1 MPPISVPLGFFPPAQ
16 VMLPNQPFDGII
28 NAYGI
33 RLTWR
38 KSHQCPCMYS
48 GQMAGSPDPR
58 CKTCLGLGWYWD
70 APVGPWMGL
79 ITFIHTSPTPDE
91 PGTTMDTNV
100 GMVNRSEPAISIPST
115 APGAYNGA
123 SLNDIFVEV
132 DSIDRFQSTLKVGGN
147 QNIPYQNQ
155 LSVSPTDAVTVYDNL
170 NKRVINVTGYT
181 VSGTTVTLPAEYPE
195 GTDYV
200 VEFMA
205 AKAYVAWR
213 SAGSIAHDR
222 PFAKITEP
230 KRFRCRT
237 LDLWLR
243 DKGN

>member
-1 MPPISVPLGFFPPAQ
+1 
-16 VMLPNQPFDGII
+16 MLPNQPFDGII

-38 KSHQCPCMYS
+38 KSHQCPCMYAR
-48 GQMAGSPDPR
+48 QMAGSPDPL
-58 CKTCLGLGWYWD
+58 CKTCFGLGWYWD
-70 APVGPWMGL
+70 PAGEPWMGL

-91 PGTTMDTNV
+91 PGTSMNTNV
-100 GMVNRSEPAISIPST
+100 GMINRSEPAISIPST
-115 APGAYNGA
+115 APNAYALA
-123 SLNDIFVEV
+123 SLNDIFIEI
-132 DSIDRFQSTLKVGGN
+132 DSIDRFQTTLKVGGN

-155 LSVSPTDAVTVYDNL
+155 LSVEPIGAVTVYDNV
-170 NKRVINVTGYT
+170 NHNAVFVDGYS
-181 VSGTTVTLPAEYPE
+181 VSGTQVTLPPEYPE

-222 PFAKITEP
+222 PFGGLNEP